1 MHLPQILMLPWRLRA
16 TVFATLLAV
25 APARVEAQ
33 DASAPRVCQR
43 HDAAVS
49 LVRSGSATARAA
61 VWLCARGA
69 LTPARTVQVLL
80 PGNTYDSTYWD
91 FPYRPERYSY
101 VHWMTDAGYVT
112 LNVDRIGT
120 GESSRPPALLVNTES
135 NAWVIEQ
142 VVSKLADGTLVGTPF
157 SKIILVG
164 HSYGSA
170 VGMLVAS
177 RTSAVDGLI
186 VSGMLHGVG
195 YGYLF
200 NATAMTLPQ
209 LDRRFA
215 GQNLPLGYLTTQPGR
230 RGVFYWEPGAEPAV
244 LAMEEET
251 KDTMTATEAATQPQ
265 GLAASLAL
273 RVPVLSVV
281 GDYDATFCG
290 VPSCS
295 QPGSVAALE
304 PLFYAPAA
312 QLELRIVPDAGH
324 SLNLHLNA
332 PTWFALAQEWLDR
345 RFGP

>member
-1 MHLPQILMLPWRLRA
+1 
-16 TVFATLLAV
+16 
-25 APARVEAQ
+25 
-33 DASAPRVCQR
+33 
-43 HDAAVS
+43 VS
-49 LVRSGSATARAA
+49 LARNGPDTSKVAA
-61 VWLCARGA
+61 WLCARGD
-69 LTPARTVQVLL
+69 LTSTRTVQVLL
-80 PGNTYDSTYWD
+80 AGNTYGSTYWD
-91 FPYRPERYSY
+91 FPYRPEHYSY

-120 GESSRPPALLVNTES
+120 GESSRPAALLVNMET

-142 VVSKLADGTLVGTPF
+142 VVAKLADGTLAGTAF

-200 NATAMTLPQ
+200 NVSAMTLPQ

-215 GQNLPLGYLTTQPGR
+215 GMRLPLGYLTTQPGR
-230 RGVFYWEPGAEPAV
+230 RDVFYWKPGTEPAV
-244 LAMEEET
+244 LTIEEST

-265 GLAASLAL
+265 GLTASLAL
-273 RVPVLSVV
+273 SVPVLSVV
-281 GDYDATFCG
+281 GDRDATFCG
-290 VPSCS
+290 VPLCS
-295 QPGSVAALE
+295 QPGSAAALE
-304 PLFYAPAA
+304 PLFYSPAA
-312 QLELRIVPDAGH
+312 QLELHVVPDAGH

-332 PTWFALAQEWLDR
+332 PTWFALAQQWLDR